1 MTPRQPAK
9 PSAPPCSWAA
19 EASYRDRP
27 DTSVPGLA
35 PGPGIMG
42 VVVQLRGPGRASA
55 GACVHG
61 AAGAL
66 GVSGWWGSASPIP
79 PRGVQLRKAL

>member
-1 MTPRQPAK
+1 MPPAL
-9 PSAPPCSWAA
+9 AP
-19 EASYRDRP
+19 
-27 DTSVPGLA
+27 PGLA
-35 PGPGIMG
+35 PGPDIMG

-66 GVSGWWGSASPIP
+66 GVSGWWGSAAPIP
-79 PRGVQLRKAL
+79 PWGVQLRKAL